1 MKDTLISLAATI
13 ITSLLAWLAQA
24 IQKHIKDARLAK
36 LLETAS
42 ELIEAAVA
50 SAYQLTVKGL
60 KDPTKPGVF
69 TSAAALAVK
78 TQVIE
83 QVKEAAPDVVREL
96 RDLGIETLD
105 QVLGQLVEQHVV
117 ALNAA
122 TGPVPVTAVTVVPA
136 KPASVIE
143 TGGIEP

>member
-1 MKDTLISLAATI
+1 MTDMLVSLAATV
-13 ITSLLAWLAQA
+13 ITALVGWLAQA
-24 IQKHIKDARLAK
+24 IQKHIKDARVAR
-36 LLETAS
+36 LLETVS
-42 ELIEAAVA
+42 KLVEAAVA
-50 SAYQLTVKGL
+50 SAFQLTVKGL

-83 QVKEAAPDVVREL
+83 QVKESAPGVMHEL

-136 KPASVIE
+136 KPASVVE
-143 TGGIEP
+143 TGGNEP